1 MPGAGSPPR
10 KRESRHDHL
19 PRFARLFNAAATL
32 VAAVI
37 ATFVMIR
44 IAPGDPVLVLLGDL
58 ATPDQIAAA
67 RIQYGLDRPIYE
79 QLLIYLGK
87 AFTLD
92 FGNSVIQGRP
102 AIEIVAQRMMA
113 TLTLGAVTFALVIAV
128 AVPSAS
134 RPHSGATVGSTAPP
148 RTPRWWCSEFP
159 ISGWGWYSSSSSPAG
174 SRSCRVQAGHHRA
187 SIVLPAVT
195 LASAA
200 DRGKY
205 AADAKRGDWRAE
217 SQHGEDPARQGI
229 PTARIISHHVL
240 RNALLPV
247 LTVGGVQFGHLLGG
261 AVIVET
267 VFGWPGLGKELIT
280 AISYRDYA
288 VVQAC
293 IFVMTFLVVAVNFAV
308 DVGYRIV
315 DPRLRRS

>member
-1 MPGAGSPPR
+1 MMAFLG
-10 KRESRHDHL
+10 
-19 PRFARLFNAAATL
+19 ARLFNALATL

-58 ATPDQIAAA
+58 ATPDQIAAG
-67 RIQYGLDRPIYE
+67 RMQYGLDRPIYE
-79 QLLIYLGK
+79 QLLIYVGK

-102 AIEIVAQRMMA
+102 AIDIVAQRMLA

-128 AVPSAS
+128 AVPLGLSAALW
-134 RPHSGATVGSTAPP
+134 RDRWFDRATSSTSLVVLGIPDFWLGLVFILVFA
-148 RTPRWWCSEFP
+148 RWLQILPS
-159 ISGWGWYSSSSSPAG
+159 SGWSSPSA
-174 SRSCRVQAGHHRA
+174 
-187 SIVLPAVT
+187 IVLPAIT
-195 LASAA
+195 LALPLIAVNMRLMRNEA
-200 DRGKY
+200 IGVLNANMVKILR
-205 AADAKRGDWRAE
+205 AKGV
-217 SQHGEDPARQGI
+217 
-229 PTARIISHHVL
+229 PTRRIVSHHVL

-288 VVQAC
+288 VVQTC

-308 DVGYRIV
+308 DFGYRLV

>member
-1 MPGAGSPPR
+1 MITFLGS
-10 KRESRHDHL
+10 
-19 PRFARLFNAAATL
+19 RLFNAAATL

-67 RIQYGLDRPIYE
+67 RIQYGLHRPIYE

-128 AVPSAS
+128 AVPLGLAAALW
-134 RPHSGATVGSTAPP
+134 RDRWFDRATSNTSLVVLGIPDFWLGLVFILVFA
-148 RTPRWWCSEFP
+148 RWLQILPS
-159 ISGWGWYSSSSSPAG
+159 SGWSSP
-174 SRSCRVQAGHHRA
+174 SSM
-187 SIVLPAVT
+187 VLPAVT
-195 LASAA
+195 LALPLIAVNMQLMRNEA
-200 DRGKY
+200 IGVLKANMVRILR
-205 AADAKRGDWRAE
+205 AK
-217 SQHGEDPARQGI
+217 GI

>member
-1 MPGAGSPPR
+1 MIAFIST
-10 KRESRHDHL
+10 
-19 PRFARLFNAAATL
+19 RLFNAFATL

-58 ATPDQIAAA
+58 ATPDQIAAG

-79 QLLIYLGK
+79 QLLIYVGK

-102 AIEIVAQRMMA
+102 AIDIVAQRMLA

-128 AVPSAS
+128 AVPLGLAAALW
-134 RPHSGATVGSTAPP
+134 RERWFDRATSGTSLVVLGIPDFWLGLVFILIFA
-148 RTPRWWCSEFP
+148 RWLQVLPS
-159 ISGWGWYSSSSSPAG
+159 SGWSSPSA
-174 SRSCRVQAGHHRA
+174 
-187 SIVLPAVT
+187 IVLPAIT
-195 LASAA
+195 LALPLIAVNMRLMRNEA
-200 DRGKY
+200 IGVLNANMVKILR
-205 AADAKRGDWRAE
+205 AKGV
-217 SQHGEDPARQGI
+217 
-229 PTARIISHHVL
+229 PTGRIVSHHVL

-267 VFGWPGLGKELIT
+267 VFGWPGLGRELIT

-288 VVQAC
+288 VVQTC

-308 DVGYRIV
+308 DFGYRLV

>member
-1 MPGAGSPPR
+1 MIAFLST
-10 KRESRHDHL
+10 
-19 PRFARLFNAAATL
+19 RLFNAFATL

-58 ATPDQIAAA
+58 ATPDQIAAG

-79 QLLIYLGK
+79 QLLIYVGK

-102 AIEIVAQRMMA
+102 AIDIVAQRMLA

-128 AVPSAS
+128 AVPLGLAAALWRERWFDRVTS
-134 RPHSGATVGSTAPP
+134 STSLVVLGIPDFWLGLVFILIFA
-148 RTPRWWCSEFP
+148 RWLQVLPS
-159 ISGWGWYSSSSSPAG
+159 SGWSSPSA
-174 SRSCRVQAGHHRA
+174 
-187 SIVLPAVT
+187 IVLPTIT
-195 LASAA
+195 LALPLIAVNMRLMRNEA
-200 DRGKY
+200 IGVLNANMVKILR
-205 AADAKRGDWRAE
+205 AKGV
-217 SQHGEDPARQGI
+217 
-229 PTARIISHHVL
+229 PTRRIVSHHVL

-267 VFGWPGLGKELIT
+267 VFGWPGLGRELIT

-288 VVQAC
+288 VVQTC

-308 DVGYRIV
+308 DFGYRLV

>member
-1 MPGAGSPPR
+1 MIAFIGT
-10 KRESRHDHL
+10 
-19 PRFARLFNAAATL
+19 RLFNAFATL

-37 ATFVMIR
+37 ATFIMIR

-58 ATPDQIAAA
+58 ATPDQIAAG
-67 RIQYGLDRPIYE
+67 RMQYGLDRPIYE
-79 QLLIYLGK
+79 QLLIYVGK

-102 AIEIVAQRMMA
+102 AIDIVAQRMLA

-128 AVPSAS
+128 AVPLGLAAALW
-134 RPHSGATVGSTAPP
+134 RDRWFDRATSSTSLVVLGIPDFWLGLVFILVFA
-148 RTPRWWCSEFP
+148 RWLQILPS
-159 ISGWGWYSSSSSPAG
+159 SGWSSPSA
-174 SRSCRVQAGHHRA
+174 
-187 SIVLPAVT
+187 IVLPAIT
-195 LASAA
+195 LALPLIAVNMRLMRNEA
-200 DRGKY
+200 IGVLNANMVKILR
-205 AADAKRGDWRAE
+205 AKGV
-217 SQHGEDPARQGI
+217 
-229 PTARIISHHVL
+229 PTGRIVSHHVL

-288 VVQAC
+288 VVQTC

-308 DVGYRIV
+308 DFGYRLV

>member
-1 MPGAGSPPR
+1 MIAYLGS
-10 KRESRHDHL
+10 
-19 PRFARLFNAAATL
+19 RLFNAAATL
-32 VAAVI
+32 VAAVV
-37 ATFVMIR
+37 ATFIMIR

-67 RIQYGLDRPIYE
+67 RIEYGLDRPIYE

-92 FGNSVIQGRP
+92 FGNSIIQGRP
-102 AIEIVAQRMMA
+102 AVDIVAQRMLA

-128 AVPSAS
+128 AVPLGLLAALY
-134 RPHSGATVGSTAPP
+134 RNRWFDRATSSTSLVVLGIPDFWLGLVFILVFA
-148 RTPRWWCSEFP
+148 RWLQILPS
-159 ISGWGWYSSSSSPAG
+159 SGWSSP
-174 SRSCRVQAGHHRA
+174 S
-187 SIVLPAVT
+187 SIILPAVT
-195 LASAA
+195 LALPLIAVNMRLMRNEAIGVLNSNMVKIL
-200 DRGKY
+200 R
-205 AADAKRGDWRAE
+205 AKGV
-217 SQHGEDPARQGI
+217 
-229 PTARIISHHVL
+229 PTPRIVNHHVL

-280 AISYRDYA
+280 AIGYRDYA

-293 IFVMTFLVVAVNFAV
+293 IFIMTFLVVAVNFAV
-308 DVGYRIV
+308 DFGYRLI
-315 DPRLRRS
+315 DPRLRRA